1 MSEQH
6 ENLTGVRLPPPM
18 IALIHLL
25 AAFLF
30 GWILP
35 LPIPAPAWLAVLG
48 AVIVI
53 AGLALAGWAIDLF
66 RTAGTTLNPRGGT
79 TRLVDYGP
87 YRFTRNPIY
96 LANICFLAGFPLII
110 HDYWGLI
117 LVQLLIFVTNK
128 LVIEREEA
136 YLAQLLG
143 QPYLD
148 YKSRVRRWL

>member
-6 ENLTGVRLPPPM
+6 ENLTGTRFPPP
-18 IALIHLL
+18 ILGLIHLL
-25 AAFLF
+25 AAFLL

-35 LPIPAPAWLAVLG
+35 LPLPAPAWLALLG
-48 AVIVI
+48 AVIVV
-53 AGLALAGWAIDLF
+53 AGLVLGGWAINLF
-66 RTAGTTLNPRGGT
+66 RRAQTTLDPHGGT
-79 TRLVDYGP
+79 NRLVDSGP

-96 LANICFLAGFPLII
+96 LANVCFLAGFPLII

-117 LVQLLIFVTNK
+117 LAPLLIFVTNK
-128 LVIEREEA
+128 LVIEGEEA
-136 YLAQLLG
+136 YLARQLG